1 MPNLITIPKPCNE
14 DWNSFT
20 EAEQGKHCQVCA
32 KTVIDFT
39 EWQPIAIS
47 NYLSDKAEGETCGRF
62 TKAQLEEPIPTAEEF
77 TKQIS
82 YFRISTLKKIAAIF
96 LFAFVIENNSYASNE
111 IVHGG
116 TLINHKIE
124 ILEVKDGKVQF
135 KKLVVDSVDI
145 NRISKLKTFDILKP
159 QKNKIK
165 DVVINDKK
173 PKKKK
178 KTKYTKGR
186 VICVK
191 QNTPNNEIIMGKMIA
206 MPVDQHLMGDTVIIK
221 R

>member
-1 MPNLITIPKPCNE
+1 MPNIITIPKPCNE

-32 KTVIDFT
+32 KTVVDFT
-39 EWQPIAIS
+39 KWLPNAIA

-62 TKAQLEEPIPTAEEF
+62 TKAQLEEPIPTAAEF

-116 TLINHKIE
+116 SSAVPSTALKLITTSK
-124 ILEVKDGKVQF
+124 F
-135 KKLVVDSVDI
+135 KLTK
-145 NRISKLKTFDILKP
+145 
-159 QKNKIK
+159 
-165 DVVINDKK
+165 DKK
-173 PKKKK
+173 PKKESKKVVRKK
-178 KTKYTKGR
+178 KKVIDKR
-186 VICVK
+186 SSVICPKPIGKTDEV
-191 QNTPNNEIIMGKMIA
+191 IMGKMIA
-206 MPVDQHLMGDTVIIK
+206 MPVEQQLMGDTVISK

>member
-1 MPNLITIPKPCNE
+1 MPNIITIPKPCNE

-20 EAEQGKHCQVCA
+20 EAEQGRHCQVCA

-39 EWQPIAIS
+39 TWQPNAIA

-62 TKAQLEEPIPTAEEF
+62 TKAQLEEPIPTAAEF

-96 LFAFVIENNSYASNE
+96 LFAFVIENNSYAGNE

-116 TLINHKIE
+116 FSAVPSTSLKLITTSK
-124 ILEVKDGKVQF
+124 F
-135 KKLVVDSVDI
+135 KLTK
-145 NRISKLKTFDILKP
+145 
-159 QKNKIK
+159 
-165 DVVINDKK
+165 DKK
-173 PKKKK
+173 PKKKSK
-178 KTKYTKGR
+178 KIIRKKKKVIDKR
-186 VICVK
+186 SSVICPK
-191 QNTPNNEIIMGKMIA
+191 PAWKTDEIIMGKMIA
-206 MPVDQHLMGDTVIIK
+206 MPVEQHLIGDTVISK